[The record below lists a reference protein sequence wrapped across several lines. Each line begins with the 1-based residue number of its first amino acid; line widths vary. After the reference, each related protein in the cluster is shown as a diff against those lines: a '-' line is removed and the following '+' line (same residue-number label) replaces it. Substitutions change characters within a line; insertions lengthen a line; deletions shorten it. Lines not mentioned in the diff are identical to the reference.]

1 MPSMNDDKPFWR
13 SLAEYENPAG
23 PSETPEFDAPFE
35 PPTLPE
41 RRRFLQLTG
50 ATMALASASACRFKE
65 DKLLPF
71 TQQPEGVVPGVPR
84 YFMTAMDFKGAGVGL
99 KVKSFDGRPIKIDGN
114 PAHPDSLGATS
125 AQHQAMLLDLYDPDR
140 SQGFAKAG
148 GSSEGNDSSEGR
160 GSLVDASET
169 DFRVFALDHFKALRA
184 SSGRGLAVLAGVSSS
199 QSLADMRARWQA
211 RYPASQWYEYE
222 PVATDNERIGS
233 NLAFGAAYRSHFHLD
248 RAKVIVSLDADLL
261 GSRVDSLALARG
273 WSSRRDPRGDMN
285 RMYVFE
291 SSLSETGSGADHR
304 FAVRSEH
311 IKALAAYLDA
321 ELSQRGGGAA
331 VPGSPQPKPSAKVL
345 DEPALQKILAA
356 LVSDLLANRGAS
368 LVVVGPSQPPE
379 VHALGHRIN
388 ALLGNV
394 GSTLE
399 YSSVQGA
406 PDVSS
411 ADNLANLLIEMNAG
425 RVDTLLILD
434 SNPVYTAPGDANFSA
449 ALAKVKTKLHAGLY
463 RDETALA
470 SDWHVPLAHFLEA
483 WGDTR
488 ASDGTVS
495 IQQPVIAP
503 LYGGKSL
510 IELLGILSGDPIGG
524 LEIVQRALGE
534 LTRDPRLWRKA
545 VHDGVVPNSAWPR
558 ERPMLRAASA
568 LSFTPGELSA
578 LDVEP
583 EQLELVLAPDP
594 KIHDG
599 RFANNGWLQELPD
612 MATKLT
618 WDNALLLSPKTAKA
632 LNVTDNMLVTLSVDG
647 RSLTVPAMLSPGQAT
662 GSLKLYLG
670 YGRTAAGRIAGIKV
684 NGLLGMGEVVDPVG
698 VNAYPL
704 RSKRLWSFGRG
715 ASVKPTSD
723 KYKLATTQDK
733 HTMDRIGKFG
743 IEDRLPMLIR
753 QASLEKFKEEPDFAK
768 HVVHHPPLLSLWK
781 EPVTYSSPKWSMSID
796 LNKCTG
802 CSGCVVACQAENNI
816 PVVGKARV
824 AMGREMHWL
833 RIDRYFHGDAEQPE
847 TAHQPI
853 PCMHCEHAP
862 CEQVCP
868 VGATTHSHDGL
879 NEMTYNRCIGT
890 RYCSNNCPYKV
901 RKFNYFNFHEELKD
915 ERNQVKEMAFNPD
928 VTVRFRG
935 VMEKCTYCVQRVRET
950 TARASRENRPV
961 GPDETTTACQDSCPT
976 QAIIF
981 GDAANEKS
989 QVAIRKND
997 SRDYSL
1003 LEELNVRPRTT
1014 YMARV
1019 RNPHPELG

>member
-1 MPSMNDDKPFWR
+1 MNDDKPFWR

-23 PSETPEFDAPFE
+23 PSATPEFEAPLD
-35 PPTLPE
+35 PPTSPE
-41 RRRFLQLTG
+41 RRHFLQITG
-50 ATMALASASACRFKE
+50 ASMALASASACRFEE

-71 TQQPEGVVPGVPR
+71 TQQPEGVLPGVPR

-114 PAHPDSLGATS
+114 PAHPDSLGATT
-125 AQHQAMLLDLYDPDR
+125 AQHQAALLELYDPDR
-140 SQGFAKAG
+140 SQAFAKVSG
-148 GSSEGNDSSEGR
+148 GSFA
-160 GSLVDASET
+160 DASET
-169 DFRVFALDHFKALRA
+169 DFRVFALEHFKALRGA
-184 SSGRGLAVLAGVSSS
+184 NGRGLAVLAGASSS

-211 RYPASQWYEYE
+211 RYPDSQWYEYE
-222 PVATDNERIGS
+222 PGSTDNERIGS
-233 NLAFGAAYRSHFHLD
+233 NLAFGAAYRSHLRLE
-248 RAKVIVSLDADLL
+248 RAKVIVSLDADVL
-261 GSRVDSLALARG
+261 GGRVDSLALARG
-273 WSSRRDPRGDMN
+273 WAAKRDPRAEMN
-285 RMYVFE
+285 RMYAFE

-311 IKALAAYLDA
+311 IKAIAAYLDA
-321 ELSQRGGGAA
+321 ELSQRAGAAA
-331 VPGSPQPKPSAKVL
+331 VPGGGSVPGNAQPKPAAKVL
-345 DEPALQKILAA
+345 EEPALQKILTAVVGD
-356 LVSDLLANRGAS
+356 LVESRGAS
-368 LVVVGPSQPPE
+368 LVVVGPTQPPE

-394 GSTLE
+394 GATIE
-399 YSSVQGA
+399 YSSEQGA
-406 PDVSS
+406 RDGSS

-425 RVDTLLILD
+425 RVDTLVILD
-434 SNPVYTAPGDANFSA
+434 SNPVYTAPGDADFGA
-449 ALAKVKTKLHAGLY
+449 ALVKVKTKVHAGLY

-470 SDWHVPLAHFLEA
+470 CDWHIPLAHFLES
-483 WGDTR
+483 WGDAR
-488 ASDGTVS
+488 ASDGTIS

-503 LYGGKSL
+503 LYGGKSP
-510 IELLGILSGDPIGG
+510 IEVLGILSGDPIGG

-534 LTRDPRLWRKA
+534 LTRDPRLWRKS

-558 ERPMLRAASA
+558 TRPELRAISA
-568 LSFTPGELSA
+568 LTFTPGELSG
-578 LDVEP
+578 VEAEL
-583 EQLELVLAPDP
+583 EQLELVLVPDP
-594 KIHDG
+594 KLHDG

-632 LNVTDNMLVTLSVDG
+632 LGVTDNMQVTLSVGG
-647 RSLTVPAMLSPGQAT
+647 RSVTLPAMLSPGQAT
-662 GSLKLYLG
+662 GSVKLYLG
-670 YGRTAAGRIAGIKV
+670 YGRTAAGRIGGIRV
-684 NGLLGMGEVVDPVG
+684 NGLLGTGEVVDPIG

-704 RSKRLWSFGRG
+704 RSKQLWSFGRG
-715 ASVKPTSD
+715 ASVKPTSE

-743 IEDRLPMLIR
+743 IDDRLPMLVR
-753 QASLEKFKEEPDFAK
+753 QASLEKYKEDPDFAK

-824 AMGREMHWL
+824 AMGREMQWL
-833 RIDRYFHGDAEQPE
+833 RIDRYFQGDPEQPE

-961 GPDETTTACQDSCPT
+961 GPDEVTTACQDSCPT

-981 GDAANEKS
+981 GDAANPESK
-989 QVAIRKND
+989 VAARKND

-1019 RNPHPELG
+1019 RNPNPELG

>member
-1 MPSMNDDKPFWR
+1 MNDDKPFWR

-23 PSETPEFDAPFE
+23 PSETPEFEAPLD
-35 PPTLPE
+35 PPTSTE

-50 ATMALASASACRFKE
+50 ASMALASASACRFKE

-71 TQQPEGVVPGVPR
+71 VQQPEGVVPGVPR

-114 PAHPDSLGATS
+114 PAHPDSFGATT
-125 AQHQAMLLDLYDPDR
+125 AQHQATLLDLYDPDR
-140 SQGFAKAG
+140 SQAFAKG
-148 GSSEGNDSSEGR
+148 DGK
-160 GSLVDASET
+160 GSLTDVSET
-169 DFRVFALDHFKALRA
+169 DFRVFALEHFKALRSA
-184 SSGRGLAVLAGVSSS
+184 QGRGLAVLVGESSS
-199 QSLADMRARWQA
+199 QSVADMRARWQA
-211 RYPASQWYEYE
+211 RYPQGQWYEYE
-222 PVATDNERIGS
+222 PAATDNERIGS
-233 NLAFGAAYRSHFHLD
+233 NLAFGSAYRTHLKLEA
-248 RAKVIVSLDADLL
+248 AKVIVSLDADLL
-261 GSRVDSLALARG
+261 GARSDSLALARA
-273 WSSRRDPRGDMN
+273 WASRRDPRSEMN

-311 IKALAAYLDA
+311 IKAIAAYLDA
-321 ELSQRGGGAA
+321 ELSQRLGASGVAGAA
-331 VPGSPQPKPSAKVL
+331 QPKPAAKVL

-356 LVSDLLANRGAS
+356 AVSDLAANRGAS
-368 LVVVGPSQPPE
+368 VVAVGATQPPE
-379 VHALGHRIN
+379 VHALAHRIN

-394 GSTLE
+394 GSTVE

-406 PDVSS
+406 RDVSS
-411 ADNLANLLIEMNAG
+411 ADNLTNLLIEMNAG
-425 RVDTLLILD
+425 RVDTLLVLD
-434 SNPVYTAPGDANFSA
+434 SNPVYTAPGDADFVA
-449 ALAKVKTKLHAGLY
+449 ALGKVKTKVHVGLY

-470 SDWHVPLAHFLEA
+470 SDWHVPQAHFLEA

-488 ASDGTVS
+488 ASDGTASV
-495 IQQPVIAP
+495 QQPVIAP
-503 LYGGKSL
+503 LYGGKSV
-510 IELLGILSGDPIGG
+510 IEVLGILSGDPIGG
-524 LEIVQRALGE
+524 LEIVQRSLGE

-545 VHDGVVPNSAWPR
+545 LHDGVVPNRAWPLT
-558 ERPMLRAASA
+558 RPPLRGIGS
-568 LSFTPGELSA
+568 LTFTPGELSG
-578 LDVEP
+578 LEVEP

-594 KIHDG
+594 KLHDG

-612 MATKLT
+612 SNTKLT
-618 WDNALLLSPKTAKA
+618 WDNALLLSPKTAKT

-647 RSLTVPAMLSPGQAT
+647 RSLTVPAMLTPGQAT
-662 GSLKLYLG
+662 GSVKLYLG
-670 YGRTAAGRIAGIKV
+670 YGRTAAGRIGGIKV
-684 NGLLGMGEVVDPVG
+684 NGLLGTGEVIDPIG

-715 ASVKPTSD
+715 ASVKPSSD

-743 IEDRLPMLIR
+743 IEERLPMLIR
-753 QASLEKFKEEPDFAK
+753 QANLEKFKEEPDFAK
-768 HVVHHPPLLSLWK
+768 HAVHHPPLLSLWK
-781 EPVTYSSPKWSMSID
+781 DPVTYSSPKWSMSID

-816 PVVGKARV
+816 PVVGKTRV
-824 AMGREMHWL
+824 SMGREMHWL
-833 RIDRYFHGDAEQPE
+833 RIDRYFHGDPEQPE

-935 VMEKCTYCVQRVRET
+935 VMEKCTYCVQRVREA
-950 TARASRENRPV
+950 TAKASRENRPV
-961 GPDETTTACQDSCPT
+961 GPDEVTTACQDSCPT

-989 QVAIRKND
+989 QVAERKRD
-997 SRDYSL
+997 TRDYSL